1 MEVITWSNGEK
12 YEKSTKKTEI
22 LSEESSNNDSNNKNQ
37 LMKESEYIHRKKQRD
52 NQNEGNEILERH
64 QIRRGYQNPFLSEK
78 TYINVINDQE
88 KFLTTLN
95 SNNIN

>member
-1 MEVITWSNGEK
+1 MEKNMK
-12 YEKSTKKTEI
+12 NLLKRKKFYQKI
-22 LSEESSNNDSNNKNQ
+22 IPINNSNNNSNNNSYNSNII
-37 LMKESEYIHRKKQRD
+37 ETEYIHRKKQRD
-52 NQNEGNEILERH
+52 NENEGNEILERH

-88 KFLTTLN
+88 KFLTPLN